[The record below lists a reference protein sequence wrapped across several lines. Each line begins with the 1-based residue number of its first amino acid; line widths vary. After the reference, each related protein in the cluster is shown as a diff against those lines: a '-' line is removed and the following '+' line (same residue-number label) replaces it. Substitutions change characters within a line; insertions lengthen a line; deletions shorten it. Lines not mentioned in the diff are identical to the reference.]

1 MTRAG
6 AAAARSTSIAICG
19 RIRTIDGVSV
29 SFAFRAIV
37 VGLCLR
43 GDTRR
48 ATTPTSGRGVSVM
61 SSESDQSLT
70 LPRQDLLDEIV
81 QRVVRVVQP
90 RRILLF
96 GSAAR
101 GRLGPDSDLD
111 LLVIVREPV
120 HRRAVA
126 QEIYRNLHGIL
137 L

>member
-1 MTRAG
+1 
-6 AAAARSTSIAICG
+6 
-19 RIRTIDGVSV
+19 
-29 SFAFRAIV
+29 
-37 VGLCLR
+37 
-43 GDTRR
+43 
-48 ATTPTSGRGVSVM
+48 M
-61 SSESDQSLT
+61 SSDQSLT

-90 RRILLF
+90 RHILLF

-126 QEIYRNLHGIL
+126 
-137 L
+137 